1 MTEQEV
7 FNSEQEVFN
16 KVWDH
21 IITQGKPSADKYG
34 HCYYRGPDG
43 LKCAAG
49 IFLTDEQ
56 AIELDKVNMGW
67 DEACDVFYPELS
79 DLPANLIRAL
89 QACHDASSELNPE
102 GFIKSFKRN
111 ATLLADSH
119 DLTVTE
125 GL

>member
-1 MTEQEV
+1 MTK
-7 FNSEQEVFN
+7 QEVFN

-21 IITQGKPSADKYG
+21 IIAQGTPSLDDRGY
-34 HCYYRGPDG
+34 CLYRGPNG

-56 AIELDKVNMGW
+56 AIELYKVNMGW

-79 DLPANLIRAL
+79 DLPANLIIAL
-89 QACHDASSELNPE
+89 QACHDASSKLNPE

-111 ATLLADSH
+111 ATLVAESH
-119 DLTVTE
+119 GLTVPE
-125 GL
+125 GV